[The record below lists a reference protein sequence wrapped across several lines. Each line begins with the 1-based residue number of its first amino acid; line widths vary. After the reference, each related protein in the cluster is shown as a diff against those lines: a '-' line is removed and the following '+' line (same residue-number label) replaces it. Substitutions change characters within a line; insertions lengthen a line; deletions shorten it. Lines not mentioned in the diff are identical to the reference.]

1 MAKAI
6 EALVRR
12 ISRNKRLDIV
22 GQALG
27 GTVGKFVKPGP
38 VKDLLSGTWLGHA
51 LHPLLTD
58 LPIGSFTSA
67 MALDLLG
74 GEEAAGG
81 AQTLIGLGI
90 LSAVPTALSGLSDLS
105 DVYEERDRAVGA
117 AHALSNTA
125 TLACYGLSY
134 LARRRGRRGIGIF
147 LSFAGSAAMSWS
159 AYLGGHLSL
168 RRGIGVNHTAFEEP
182 ISDWTAV
189 LDDKELQEGEAKN
202 VSAGGNQVLLYRFA
216 GEICALSDVCNHAG
230 GPLHEGDIDGL
241 GVTCPWHGSHFDLT
255 DGSVLRGP
263 ATAPQPSY
271 EARVQDGKIEVRSR
285 S

>member
-6 EALVRR
+6 EALVGR
-12 ISRNKRLDIV
+12 ISRNRRLDIV

-90 LSAVPTALSGLSDLS
+90 LSTLPTALSGLSDLS

-117 AHALSNTA
+117 AHALGNTA
-125 TLACYGLSY
+125 ALACYGLSY
-134 LARRRGRRGIGIF
+134 LARRRGRRGLGMF
-147 LSFAGSAAMSWS
+147 WSFAGGAAMGWS

-182 ISDWTAV
+182 IADWTAV

-202 VSAGGNQVLLYRFA
+202 VSAGSNQVVLYRFA

-241 GVTCPWHGSHFDLT
+241 GVTCPWHASRFDLT

-271 EARVQDGKIEVRSR
+271 ETRVQDGKIEVRSR

>member
-1 MAKAI
+1 MPKAI
-6 EALVRR
+6 EALVGR

-27 GTVGKFVKPGP
+27 GAVSKFVKPGP

-51 LHPLLTD
+51 AHPVLTD

-74 GEEAAGG
+74 GEDAAAG
-81 AQTLIGLGI
+81 AQTLVGLGI
-90 LSAVPTALSGLSDLS
+90 LSALPTALTGLSDLS
-105 DVYEERDRAVGA
+105 DVFDERDRAVGA
-117 AHALSNTA
+117 AHALGNTA
-125 TLACYGLSY
+125 ALACYGLSY
-134 LARRRGRRGIGIF
+134 LARRRGRRGVGIF
-147 LSFAGSAAMSWS
+147 WSLAGSAAMGWG

-168 RRGIGVNHTAFEEP
+168 RRGIGVDHTAFEQP
-182 ISDWTAV
+182 IADWTPV
-189 LDDKELQEGEAKN
+189 LDESELQEGEAKS

-216 GEICALSDVCNHAG
+216 GEICSLSDVCNHAG

-241 GVTCPWHGSHFDLT
+241 GITCPWHASRFDLT

-271 EARVQDGKIEVRSR
+271 ETRLHDGKIEVRSR
-285 S
+285 T